1 MKLAFPTT
9 TSFLAAPFVLP
20 ALGIIGI
27 TPAGGVPVMTNR
39 KEDLETDALRPGL
52 LSTNLEKQKKKNPL
66 RKREL
71 AAEQHSF
78 HHRDLAPTV
87 REECSVDGTLRTSPM
102 LSNSTQRERIV
113 RTPPASTCA
122 GEAYPGLHN
131 NDLDT
136 TYYFEVF
143 GPFVATGECVTV
155 NYDAGTCGPHA
166 HATAYDAGGYD
177 PDDQAQ
183 GYLGDIGTSVSQPF
197 SFPTAGPFYIVVNSN
212 GIPAYT
218 DSSCDVSFTVEHC
231 SLFSETP
238 SSTPS
243 GTPSLAPSLAPSIA
257 PSETPSGTPSAA
269 PSNEPSLVPS
279 VTPSLAPSTTLPSH
293 TPSQTPSRTPSGTPS
308 LAPSLAPSIAP
319 SEAPSGTPSAAP
331 SNEPSLVPSVTPSL
345 EPSSPP
351 SSEPSN
357 VPTAKICAEDG
368 NLACDYE
375 QLQDGSIMA
384 ASTSVCIEENSGS
397 QYNECIPNGDLV
409 GLTEGSLVPCAS
421 KSCKKGPSRTIVS
434 CGCCAP
440 IDTLPPVPS
449 SKSGKGGKTDMNDCK
464 LAFPFRDC
472 VKEGASICSDPG
484 EKVEVEVCKFSKSGK
499 RKESK
504 CVEAFVDETDD
515 DRFDTCGS
523 CPQVVI

>member
-257 PSETPSGTPSAA
+257 PSE
-269 PSNEPSLVPS
+269 
-279 VTPSLAPSTTLPSH
+279 
-293 TPSQTPSRTPSGTPS
+293 
-308 LAPSLAPSIAP
+308 
-319 SEAPSGTPSAAP
+319 APSGTPSAAP

>member
-279 VTPSLAPSTTLPSH
+279 VTPSL
-293 TPSQTPSRTPSGTPS
+293 
-308 LAPSLAPSIAP
+308 
-319 SEAPSGTPSAAP
+319 
-331 SNEPSLVPSVTPSL
+331 